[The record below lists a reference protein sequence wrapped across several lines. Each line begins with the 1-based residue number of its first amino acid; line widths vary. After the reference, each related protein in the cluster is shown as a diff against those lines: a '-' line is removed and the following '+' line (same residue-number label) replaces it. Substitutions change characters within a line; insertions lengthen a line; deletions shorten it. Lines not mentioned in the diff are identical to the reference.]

1 MNFFNILSL
10 KLADDCGKYLT
21 NYIFLKSCI
30 YYLSHILNYKDML
43 YITKIYVDEVLEF
56 IINVFLRCIS
66 LLSVMK

>member
-30 YYLSHILNYKDML
+30 YYLSHILNCMRYILQRYVIYYKD
-43 YITKIYVDEVLEF
+43 I
-56 IINVFLRCIS
+56 C
-66 LLSVMK
+66 